1 MRPTLSLF
9 AAALLAVGAAAPA
22 VAQDAPADPWAGSWR
37 GTAALLD
44 GETATVILT
53 VMRQGDGYAGFVSG
67 FETGREIRLTSVRVE
82 GDRLIAEGATDTE
95 LGELAVRYDLVAD
108 GNTMTG
114 TQRYGFGLQ
123 SVEFDVELNRRR
135 RRDVPQPQ
143 VQQRLGY
150 FVGEWE
156 LDYTGGEFPP
166 LSIGTRS
173 ARIVFTQQGDAP
185 FVTGA
190 VTGDVWGEAY
200 EETIVIGWDAQ
211 ANMLVLKETLSTGVE
226 LLSVGNWQS
235 PIAITLVTSPVQAEG
250 RTYQRKRIISVTS
263 ETAFAVADE
272 FSVDGGPYRRMG
284 SGVHARVE

>member
-1 MRPTLSLF
+1 MRPTLILF

-22 VAQDAPADPWAGSWR
+22 VAQDASADPWAGNWR
-37 GTAALLD
+37 GTAALPD
-44 GETATVILT
+44 GETVSVILT
-53 VMRQGDGYAGFVSG
+53 LIRQGDGYAGLASG
-67 FETGREIRLTSVRVE
+67 FETGREIRLTGVRVE

-108 GNTMTG
+108 GDTMTG
-114 TQRYGFGLQ
+114 TQRYGFGPQ
-123 SVEFDVELNRRR
+123 SAEFDVELNRRR

-143 VQQRLGY
+143 VQQRIGY

-200 EETIVIGWDAQ
+200 EETFVIGWDVQ

-263 ETAFAVADE
+263 ETAFAVTDE

-284 SGVHARVE
+284 SGVYARVE